1 MTEQAQPNMAQQQ
14 RFNSAQLSSLEK
26 KLRESV
32 QAIVKDVSLRQW
44 AVEQALTHCARHNEF
59 KDIEPMFA
67 AIYKFVAQ
75 ATEDIKV
82 VVS

>member
-1 MTEQAQPNMAQQQ
+1 MTEQAQPNLAQQQ
-14 RFNSAQLSSLEK
+14 RFNSAQISTLEK

-59 KDIEPMFA
+59 KDIQPIFEG
-67 AIYKFVAQ
+67 IYKFVAQ

>member
-1 MTEQAQPNMAQQQ
+1 MTDQGQQS
-14 RFNSAQLSSLEK
+14 RLNSAQISSLEK
-26 KLRESV
+26 KLRDSV
-32 QAIVKDVSLRQW
+32 QAIVKDVNLRQW

-75 ATEDIKV
+75 AVEEIKV

>member
-1 MTEQAQPNMAQQQ
+1 MTDQAQAQAQPQ

-44 AVEQALTHCARHNEF
+44 AVEQALTHCARHNEY
-59 KDIEPMFA
+59 KDIQPIFEG
-67 AIYKFVAQ
+67 IYKFVAQ